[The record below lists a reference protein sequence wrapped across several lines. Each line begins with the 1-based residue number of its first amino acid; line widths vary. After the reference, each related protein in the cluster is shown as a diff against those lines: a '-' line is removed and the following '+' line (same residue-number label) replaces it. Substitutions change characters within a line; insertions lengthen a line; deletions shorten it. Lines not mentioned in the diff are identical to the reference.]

1 MIRATKKILI
11 MIVLV
16 SILLSNTGQLIPQA
30 KADQGNAKVYV
41 LKLTGVGAGWVD
53 DTSKVRAGVIDA
65 CTPAGEHGNMPRAH
79 PLFGESPAF
88 YEVSYSTIYTWAD
101 YVDVILNQIGVIVV
115 NAHGEIL
122 PVPTGYS
129 NTQWANCIAEA
140 MWKRRLTW
148 AHMAGYPFY
157 WVWHQG
163 DTQKTLWGKDGFKT
177 LMANIG
183 LPNVEIPTDLTE
195 RLAELTGAA
204 DQNLASQNW
213 VLDNAKNV
221 KLIRPLKVSDFKNC
235 AVLPLYE
242 RSVGEEYYW
251 EGAVIAF
258 ARCGQRIDEETYGSG
273 YFVHLGTDQTYDGSN
288 PPQAVGNKDYMRGY
302 VVAAAALWADTS
314 RFEKQKGFV
323 SNGLEYAIE
332 ETALGVTPRI
342 AGYWYEE
349 QTILN
354 IRLVFGI
361 FGSTRC
367 YTGVG
372 HSINRAI
379 FQLSG
384 LPSGCTATHMK
395 NLSREGESMNASLK
409 SLVSDTDYDYFG
421 LVINGA
427 LDLLSYA
434 SEVAD
439 YLPLVGGALLF
450 SDWMRA
456 LGDVPDAPGI
466 EVSCDYMPHG
476 ISTPTEEYTIEEF
489 ESLIVIDLSIPT
501 TSRQEWRIIPL
512 DYSVLLETSD
522 SLDVSIYSRL
532 SIAAFFEPGDNV
544 MVFFDDFQDNS
555 TQGWSIVDR
564 DSSCGHDYWGCSAH
578 LSSYEL
584 WCAQVGNNSLNGE
597 TPNQALPNPVYDD
610 GMNASMEKTIDL
622 RSFKSA
628 SLTFW
633 VETYLE
639 SDDYLVAEY
648 YLNNL
653 WNEIPGAM
661 YQNEYGPCYDSY
673 ALDTN
678 ATKIRFRFVS
688 NCDHQVALG
697 AFLDNIE
704 IKAWLDNDAFSSND
718 AGSSQ
723 SLATYIPISST
734 QTNWAGYL
742 NGYDDIYDCYNFTIT
757 ASNISSGKQI
767 CNALYSPPA
776 AQYSVA
782 LYDPNGNIKAQYPY
796 GINYHLQAGDVPGLW
811 TIKISDNSGFGQ
823 YNFDLQL
830 RTYAPGGCPT
840 LFVWDGTTYSDFGVI
855 DIHNSTGQ
863 DVIKEVSIPTESVG
877 ISNYQACLKLI
888 EGWEGLHYSHS
899 VIDQVK
905 LYAVIDG
912 NLFLCP
918 LIYAHH
924 NTSGNVL
931 LQLCFSDDWKVDAY
945 LLETIDLKFLVP
957 YQNIQGY
964 VFIIEGCNILKEY

>member
-1 MIRATKKILI
+1 

-41 LKLTGVGAGWVD
+41 LQLAGVGAWWVD
-53 DTSKVRAGVIDA
+53 DTSRVRAGVIDA

-122 PVPTGYS
+122 PVPTEYN

-177 LMANIG
+177 LMGNIG

-195 RLAELTGAA
+195 HKAELTGAA

-213 VLDNAKNV
+213 VLYNATHV

-242 RSVGEEYYW
+242 RAVGEEYYW

-258 ARCGQRIDEETYGSG
+258 AKCGQRIDEETYGSG

-288 PPQAVGNKDYMRGY
+288 PPQAVGNKDYMLGY

-314 RFEKQKGFV
+314 KFETQKAFV
-323 SNGLEYAIE
+323 SNGLESRM
-332 ETALGVTPRI
+332 ETALGIAPCI

-361 FGSTRC
+361 FGSTIRS
-367 YTGVG
+367 TGTS
-372 HSINRAI
+372 HSIQNVVFQI
-379 FQLSG
+379 FGLLSD
-384 LPSGCTATHMK
+384 CNATHMK
-395 NLSREGESMNASLK
+395 NLSREGEGMGTSLK
-409 SLVSDTDYDYFG
+409 NLVSDSDYTYYG
-421 LVINGA
+421 LQINGV
-427 LDLLSYA
+427 LELLGFI

-439 YLPLVGGALLF
+439 YLPFIGGAILF

-456 LGDVPDAPGI
+456 LGDAPDSPGSD
-466 EVSCDYMPHG
+466 VCCVYTPTG
-476 ISTPTEEYTIEEF
+476 ISTLTQDQQYTIEEF
-489 ESLIVIDLSIPT
+489 ESLIVVDLSIPT

-512 DYSVLLETSD
+512 DYCVQLETTSE
-522 SLDVSIYSRL
+522 YSARVNCRL
-532 SIAAFFEPGDNV
+532 SIAAFFDPGDNV
-544 MVFFDDFQDNS
+544 MVFFDDFQDSNM
-555 TQGWSIVDR
+555 QGWNIVDR

-584 WCAQVGNNSLNGE
+584 WCAQVGTNSLNGE
-597 TPNQALPNPVYDD
+597 TPNIEVLPNPVYDD
-610 GMNASMEKTIDL
+610 GMNASMERAIDL
-622 RSFKSA
+622 RSFNSA
-628 SLTFW
+628 DLTFC
-633 VETYLE
+633 VKTELAFG
-639 SDDYLVAEY
+639 DYLVAEY
-648 YLNNL
+648 YLNNI
-653 WNEIPGAM
+653 WNEIPGAI
-661 YQNEYGPCYDSY
+661 YQNDYGPCYDSY
-673 ALDTN
+673 TLDTN
-678 ATKIRFRFVS
+678 ATKIRFRFIS
-688 NCDHQVALG
+688 NLDHQVALG

-704 IKAWLDNDAFSSND
+704 IKAWLDNDAFSGHD

-742 NGYDDIYDCYNFTIT
+742 DGYDDIYDCYNFTIT
-757 ASNISSGKQI
+757 SSDISNGKEI
-767 CNALYSPPA
+767 CIGLYSPQA

-782 LYDPNGNIKAQYPY
+782 LYDPNGNMKAQSPY
-796 GINYHLQAGDVPGLW
+796 GFHYHLQATDVNGTWAL
-811 TIKISDNSGFGQ
+811 KISDNSGFDQ

-830 RTYAPGGCPT
+830 RTYAPGGCPK

-855 DIHNSTGQ
+855 DIHNPAGE

-877 ISNYQACLKLI
+877 ISNYQACLRLI

-899 VIDQVK
+899 EIDQVK

-912 NLFLCP
+912 NRFLCP

-924 NTSGNVL
+924 NASGNVL
-931 LQLCFSDDWKVDAY
+931 LQLWFSDDWKVDAY
-945 LLETIDLKFLVP
+945 LLETIDFKFLVP

-964 VFIIEGCNILKEY
+964 VFVIEGCDILKEY